1 MVEDNG
7 KMKFY
12 SIGEFAK
19 LSNTTRDTLLYYDSM
34 GILKPAHV
42 GENGYRYYVM
52 IQVYQVHWIRYMQR
66 LGIKLSDL
74 QKHMKIE
81 PNNDSFISLLESVAD
96 NAEEELKRQRML
108 LRVIHNTINTLKN
121 ELVTDVNVPYFDYME
136 EEYLIT
142 SKIDT
147 FQDPLHL
154 GRLQELMDY
163 VNDSYLWDE
172 VYIGSIVT
180 QDRLEKGDISTN
192 YWYTRIHMPIHDDRV
207 MVKPSGT
214 YAVLLYD
221 GSPYELVAAHEHLIA
236 FIEENGYK
244 IAGNAYEEDIGGYWP
259 FTGKNQCMNKI
270 MIQVEHID
278 EA

>member
-7 KMKFY
+7 KMQFY

-19 LSNTTRDTLLYYDSM
+19 LSNTTRDTLLHYDNI

-52 IQVYQVHWIRYMQR
+52 LQVYQVHWIRYMQK
-66 LGIKLSDL
+66 LGIKLSDI
-74 QKHMKIE
+74 QEHMKIE
-81 PNNDSFISLLESVAD
+81 QDGNSFISLLESAARD
-96 NAEEELKRQRML
+96 AEEELKQQRML
-108 LRVIHNTINTLKN
+108 LRVIRNTINTLKDEPITN
-121 ELVTDVNVPYFDYME
+121 ANVPYFDYMQ

-163 VNDSYLWDE
+163 VSDTYLWDE

-192 YWYTRIHMPIHDDRV
+192 YWYTRVHMPVHDDRM
-207 MVKPSGT
+207 MVKPAGT

-221 GSPYELVAAHEHLIA
+221 GTPYELVAAHERLIEFA
-236 FIEENGYK
+236 QKNGYK
-244 IAGNAYEEDIGGYWP
+244 IAGNAYEEDLGGHWP
-259 FTGKNQCMNKI
+259 FDGENKCMNKI
-270 MIQVEHID
+270 MIQVERD
-278 EA
+278 E